1 MSLYQK
7 ETIHDRL
14 KLLQFPHSESIVSII
29 WGEVGVMQ
37 QRVDVLCVWLL
48 SKRSC
53 IVALERSS
61 PLFVRGSLSLD
72 M

>member
-1 MSLYQK
+1 MSLHQK
-7 ETIHDRL
+7 ETLHDRL
-14 KLLQFPHSESIVSII
+14 KLLHSESLLSFI

-48 SKRSC
+48 SKKSC

-61 PLFVRGSLSLD
+61 PLFVRGRLSLD